1 MNYAYMNLEPFC
13 NWLESAGLSTKEHQL
28 SGFTW
33 CMNQEM
39 NGENLIGGFKG
50 GILADEMGL
59 GKTILMLG
67 AIMCNPLDKTLIVL
81 PPALL
86 QQWID
91 AIHKFCP
98 ELRDVMHIWHGKK
111 GTNDE
116 AFDKCMSK
124 EVRVV
129 LTTYGMISNRN
140 IENYASDLWLMEWNR
155 IIYDEA
161 HHLRNHSTNTF
172 RGAHKMHVSQ
182 QKMPVFWF
190 VSGTPI
196 NNKIDDIV
204 SLMVLAG
211 ISPRDYCN
219 PEKFLEIMTLRML
232 RRTKESVGIDMPD
245 CNENIIEVE
254 FDGKAEKK
262 FANDLHSTLSFT
274 AVTEDNIDE
283 CMAYLSEHWFGLLTR
298 ARQICVYPQLVTQ
311 VLKKKK
317 RALNV
322 GTEIN
327 LAKLNGVNTHSKLT
341 AVVDKIKANSLNG
354 KNKIVF
360 CHYRAEIDKLEEL
373 LSDTLNVH
381 KLDGRASKKERDDIL
396 KDNADVLLIQI
407 QTGCEGL
414 NLQQYSEVYFTS
426 PHWNPAVEDQAIARS
441 HRIGQKKDVDVYRF
455 ISKLQSGLTLDQY
468 CRSIQNVKREIQR
481 KHIKITNEN

>member
-1 MNYAYMNLEPFC
+1 MNLEPFYQ
-13 NWLESAGLSTKEHQL
+13 WLQSVNLSTKQHQM

-33 CMNQEM
+33 CMKNEM
-39 NGENLIGGFKG
+39 NGERLVGGFKG

-67 AIMCNPLDKTLIVL
+67 SIICNPLEKTLIVL

-91 AIHKFCP
+91 AIEKFCP
-98 ELRDVMHIWHGKK
+98 TLAGAVHIWHGKK
-111 GTNDE
+111 GTNDD
-116 AFDKCMSK
+116 AFDRCMSN

-129 LTTYGMISNRN
+129 LTTYGMIANRN
-140 IENYASDLWLMEWNR
+140 IEHYASDLWLMEWDR

-161 HHLRNHSTNTF
+161 HHLRNHDTNTF

-182 QKMPVFWF
+182 EKMPIFWF

-196 NNKIDDIV
+196 NNKLGDVV
-204 SLMVLAG
+204 SLLILAG
-211 ISPRDYCN
+211 VSPREYCV
-219 PEKFLEIMTLRML
+219 PDTLSEIMETKML
-232 RRTKESVGIDMPD
+232 RRTKESVGIEMPK
-245 CNENIIEVE
+245 CNENIIEVD
-254 FDGKAEKK
+254 FDSKAEKK

-283 CMAYLSEHWFGLLTR
+283 CMAFLSEHWFGMLTR
-298 ARQICVYPQLVTQ
+298 SRQVCVYPQMVTQ

-317 RALNV
+317 RALNI
-322 GTEIN
+322 GKEIN
-327 LAKLNGVNTHSKLT
+327 LAKLNGVNTHSKISS
-341 AVVDKIKANSLNG
+341 VVNKIKENSLNG

-381 KLDGRASKKERDDIL
+381 TLDGRTSKKERNNIL
-396 KDNADVLLIQI
+396 KDDTADVLLIQI

-426 PHWNPAVEDQAIARS
+426 PHWNPAVEDQAIARA
-441 HRIGQKKDVDVYRF
+441 HRIGQTKDVDVYRF
-455 ISKLQSGLTLDQY
+455 ISKLDSGLTLDQY
-468 CRSIQNVKREIQR
+468 CRCVQNVKREIQN
-481 KHIKITNEN
+481 KYIKITNEN